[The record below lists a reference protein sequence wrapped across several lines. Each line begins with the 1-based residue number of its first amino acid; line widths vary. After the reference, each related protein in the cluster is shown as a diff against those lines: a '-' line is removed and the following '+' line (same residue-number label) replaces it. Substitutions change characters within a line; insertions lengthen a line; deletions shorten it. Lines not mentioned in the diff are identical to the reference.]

1 MRLLVTGGAGFIG
14 GNFVHLTVKER
25 PEARIVVLDAMTYA
39 GNEGSLD
46 GLGEHVELV
55 RGDIA
60 DAALVDRLV
69 AASDLVVHFAA
80 ESHNDNSL
88 AEPWPFVQ
96 TNIVGTF
103 TILEAVRKHDK
114 RLHHVSTDEVFHLVA
129 VYYDTDAL
137 DLAANRI
144 TLRRRTGGKDDGWHL
159 KLPDGADRRAALE
172 AHAAHLTARQA
183 QHGVLAVLADELD
196 RRAGAAAGA

>member
-1 MRLLVTGGAGFIG
+1 MIPFIGLPYAGRVQILVTGGAGFIG

-39 GNEGSLD
+39 GNERSLD

-88 AEPWPFVQ
+88 HDPWPFVQ
-96 TNIVGTF
+96 TNVIGTYTVNLTGQGSF
-103 TILEAVRKHDK
+103 ASSLG
-114 RLHHVSTDEVFHLVA
+114 
-129 VYYDTDAL
+129 YQ
-137 DLAANRI
+137 I
-144 TLRRRTGGKDDGWHL
+144 TVNTGSSSFSM
-159 KLPDGADRRAALE
+159 
-172 AHAAHLTARQA
+172 
-183 QHGVLAVLADELD
+183 
-196 RRAGAAAGA
+196 